1 MAKGQEGR
9 GKLEKE
15 RQLREEDRLAQEHN
29 HWKQEERE
37 DRLAREVSEREER
50 KHERELKAE
59 IEKAR
64 LAAEEKKSTE
74 HATMMM
80 SIIQSLVKSKE

>member
-15 RQLREEDRLAQEHN
+15 RQLREEAGLAQEHN
-29 HWKQEERE
+29 HWKQERE

-64 LAAEEKKSTE
+64 LRPQRKRKVLS
-74 HATMMM
+74 MRR
-80 SIIQSLVKSKE
+80 

>member
-1 MAKGQEGR
+1 MAKIQEGR

-15 RQLREEDRLAQEHN
+15 RQLREEARLAQEHN
-29 HWKQEERE
+29 HWKQERE
-37 DRLAREVSEREER
+37 DRLAREVSELEER